1 MRLCTSSSQKTCGGR
16 PPGIYL
22 HGNNYTRS
30 IGAPCK
36 VFQSLLEHCQSIYE
50 IASQE
55 ICLVIDV
62 YLRNKLNFYYEIQ
75 YNIA

>member
-1 MRLCTSSSQKTCGGR
+1 M
-16 PPGIYL
+16 
-22 HGNNYTRS
+22 
-30 IGAPCK
+30 
-36 VFQSLLEHCQSIYE
+36 FQSLLEHCQSIYE